1 MDDLTIA
8 LVVLAAVVLC
18 GLIAHGMWTARRAG
32 PRRAATAPLRDE
44 QREPVLG
51 VEPEVPDDEADGG
64 PSTLPARRAPRRHA
78 PRLDPLIDAC
88 VSLGLE
94 APISGDQLIVHLPP
108 TRRVGS
114 KSLLIEG
121 LNGAS
126 SEWEAPAAGEH
137 YRELQAGVQLANRT
151 GALNEI
157 EYSEFVQTVQAFA
170 DAISAQPD
178 FPDMLDVT
186 ARAREVDAFAGEHD
200 AQLALHLRA
209 RGAAWSV
216 GFIAEHAR
224 RQGFVAGAVPGRL
237 VLPSGDDGA
246 PPILT
251 LSFDPQ
257 AALADDPDRAALRD
271 VTLSFDVPQTEP
283 VVQPFA
289 AWQGA
294 AEALAAS
301 MGAAIVDDSGRP
313 LDSESFGVIDGEL
326 GKLYAALEARDLAA
340 GSAAARRLF
349 S

>member
-1 MDDLTIA
+1 
-8 LVVLAAVVLC
+8 V
-18 GLIAHGMWTARRAG
+18 
-32 PRRAATAPLRDE
+32 RDE
-44 QREPVLG
+44 PREPVLG
-51 VEPEVPDDEADGG
+51 VGPEPLDDAADEADGG

-88 VSLGLE
+88 VTLALD

-121 LNGAS
+121 LNSTS

-186 ARAREVDAFAGEHD
+186 SRARELDAFAGEHD
-200 AQLALHLRA
+200 AQLALHLRT

-237 VLPSGDDGA
+237 VLPSRDEGA
-246 PPILT
+246 PPVLT
-251 LSFDPQ
+251 LGFDSQ

-283 VVQPFA
+283 AAQPFA

-301 MGAAIVDDSGRP
+301 MDAAIVDDSGRP
-313 LDSESFGVIDGEL
+313 LDPEAFRVIDGEL